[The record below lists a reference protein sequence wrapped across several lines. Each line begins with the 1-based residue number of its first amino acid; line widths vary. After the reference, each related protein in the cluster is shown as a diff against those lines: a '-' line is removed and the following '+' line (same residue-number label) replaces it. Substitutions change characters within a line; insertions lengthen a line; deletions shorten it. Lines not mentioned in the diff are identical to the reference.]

1 MAGPE
6 TSADPIPGRS
16 VDPRPD
22 LKLKQRMVCVLL
34 AAVAA
39 GLSARA
45 GTALL
50 GIATALTLAS
60 MVSDRRRLR
69 LLGAAA
75 ALLWGGLIALA
86 GHLASD
92 SFGVRYVWLYS
103 SADLPLAYKV
113 ANVWGG
119 DEGTTLML
127 AAFCA
132 TLAAGIARR
141 ADAGGR
147 PGAVIAG
154 LIATWYAATALWLAP
169 FAATP
174 PDWLADSPSQGMNA
188 HLVKIWMLL
197 HAPLVLTAYAW
208 ILYLVVPA
216 LAALG
221 GALTTWPAPARTQ
234 ARRAWAVLSA
244 GIGFGMIWAFEDP
257 MYGQVWHWDP
267 VQTAVF
273 AVWCF
278 LSAHLHGLVLWRA
291 GRIGWRWAPVTGVL
305 AAVTAAAA
313 MAVTRNPVLASSHRY
328 VGAQSWI
335 SHTALAVVLLGVLVI
350 MLAASR
356 RAGGRGSHRAD
367 MTRAASASDGLAQ
380 AASTQAASTRDTA
393 PKGAAGLTP
402 QGWGLRLAQW
412 GFSGAGVLALVFL
425 AQAFLSAGL
434 AEPRPP
440 EDKPFMAMLLNL
452 VQGDDRAA
460 LKAAFDRWDV
470 NGYALA
476 RTLLAPL
483 AVFGFVGGW
492 FFFRRVSPR
501 MAWWSL
507 AIAAVVAG
515 VTWAFGGVTTQL
527 YAGRGVLSQRIVA
540 LLPWLDAI
548 LMAGVYLALACA
560 AWVAVSLRRQGWQSL
575 SAVLPSATVHVGV
588 ALMLW
593 GGLLSTALN
602 SHTEY
607 QVPLIE
613 DGAWQPGTDGRAI
626 RFARFEA
633 GAVQDGAVG
642 AADAVQATTS
652 FEYRDSSGDVFQG
665 SALYRDSRPA
675 PERYDGPLRAACEMF
690 DYRYSRYISTP
701 GYILEPAIDHAWSRA
716 VQVWVSPAAAFAEAP
731 MSLAPL
737 LPAPLSVAPAEP
749 PMATVLVKIF
759 PYSSLLWA
767 GLILAVAGGGWLAF
781 APVAGRR

>member
-6 TSADPIPGRS
+6 SSADSNPGLSADPH
-16 VDPRPD
+16 PD
-22 LKLKQRMVCVLL
+22 LTLKQSLLCVLL

-45 GTALL
+45 GTVLL

-60 MVSDRRRLR
+60 MFSDRRRLR

-75 ALLWGGLIALA
+75 GLLWGGLVALA
-86 GHLASD
+86 WHLASD

-132 TLAAGIARR
+132 TLAAGLGRR
-141 ADAGGR
+141 ADTARR

-154 LIATWYAATALWLAP
+154 LIASWYAATALWLAP

-174 PDWLADSPSQGMNA
+174 PDWLAGSPSQGMNV

-216 LAALG
+216 FAALG
-221 GALTTWPAPARTQ
+221 GALASWPAPARTQ

-278 LSAHLHGLVLWRA
+278 LTAHLHGLVLWRA

-335 SHTALAVVLLGVLVI
+335 SHTALAVVLLGVLI
-350 MLAASR
+350 ILQAASR
-356 RAGGRGSHRAD
+356 RAGGWGCHRAAT
-367 MTRAASASDGLAQ
+367 TRAASADDGL
-380 AASTQAASTRDTA
+380 TQAASTRATA
-393 PKGAAGLTP
+393 PKGSSGLTP

-412 GFSGAGVLALVFL
+412 GFAGAGVLALVFL

-434 AEPRPP
+434 SEPRPP
-440 EDKPFMAMLLNL
+440 QDKPFMAMLLNL

-501 MAWWSL
+501 MAWGSL

-607 QVPLIE
+607 QVPLTE

-633 GAVQDGAVG
+633 GTVQDGAFG
-642 AADAVQATTS
+642 AADAVQATTN
-652 FEYRDSSGDVFQG
+652 FEYRDSSGDVLQG
-665 SALYRDSRPA
+665 SALYRDSRPPPA
-675 PERYDGPLRAACEMF
+675 RYDGPLRAACEMF

-731 MSLAPL
+731 MSSAPVSGAPL
-737 LPAPLSVAPAEP
+737 AGA

-781 APVAGRR
+781 APTKGQA